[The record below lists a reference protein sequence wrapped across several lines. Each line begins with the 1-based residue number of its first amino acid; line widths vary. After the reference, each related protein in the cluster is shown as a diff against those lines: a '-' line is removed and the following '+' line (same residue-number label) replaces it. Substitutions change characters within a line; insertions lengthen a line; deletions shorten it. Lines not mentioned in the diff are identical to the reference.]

1 MAEGQVRATSLNL
14 RDAPNGAVIGLL
26 RNGDSVT
33 ILDAK
38 DGWVSVSATVD
49 GATKL
54 GWVNAKF
61 IDTTIGVPPPAD
73 DDATPVTVVA
83 GKAIGPDGRSFASVH
98 GKGFVTFGLTT
109 LDSWLAGNPAGL
121 SLAPSLIR
129 VVRAVSANEGRLE
142 AINSYDN
149 SFLSFGLFQWTAG
162 PNDQPGEL
170 AGLLALVQRAN
181 SDVFQNYFGR
191 HGLGIALEGAA
202 KAGFLTLDGAALKEA
217 ADKDKLRAVE
227 WAYRFWRAGQDDT
240 VRACELN
247 LAAAR
252 VSGFLR
258 QLVAGHP
265 VGDWLSSEYGVALLL
280 DEHVN
285 RPGHV
290 PGTLKSAVDSLPPG
304 TDPTGWGDPE
314 EADLIGRYIT
324 AREAT
329 NMTQPAERAISIG
342 DCVHAGTLSDKRGS
356 FVATAAAPS
365 V

>member
-1 MAEGQVRATSLNL
+1 MANGRVTATSLNL
-14 RDAPNGAVIGLL
+14 RDAPNGAVIGQL
-26 RNGDSVT
+26 RNGNSLAIIET
-33 ILDAK
+33 K
-38 DGWVSVSATVD
+38 DDWLSVSAIVD

-61 IDTTIGVPPPAD
+61 VDIIDSGPPPAD

-98 GKGFVTFGLTT
+98 QGGFFTLGVTTV
-109 LDSWLAGNPAGL
+109 DNWLAGNPAGL

-129 VVRAVSANEGRLE
+129 VVRAVSRNEGRLE

-149 SFLSFGLFQWTAG
+149 SFLSFGMFQWTAG
-162 PNDQPGEL
+162 AGNQPGEL
-170 AGLLALVQRAN
+170 AGLLALVQRSSA
-181 SDVFQNYFGR
+181 DAFQKYFGR
-191 HGLGIALEGAA
+191 YGLGAELQRGART
-202 KAGFLTLDGAALKEA
+202 GFLTLAGAMLNDATDKEQ
-217 ADKDKLRAVE
+217 LRGAE

-252 VSGFLR
+252 VPLFL
-258 QLVAGHP
+258 QAPVAGHV
-265 VGDWLSSEYGVALLL
+265 VGDWLSSEYGVALVL

-290 PGTLKSAVDSLPPG
+290 PGTLKTAIDGLAPG
-304 TDPTGWGDPE
+304 ADPTTWGDQE
-314 EADLIGRYIT
+314 EAELIRRYIA
-324 AREAT
+324 ARAAT
-329 NMTQPAERAISIG
+329 NMTDPANRATSIG
-342 DCVHAGTLSDKRGS
+342 DCVSAGAMSDKRGS
-356 FVATAAAPS
+356 FAATPAAPS